1 MSREVDQ
8 RVVEMQFNN
17 AQFER
22 NTKQSINTI
31 ERLKASLNFDGVS
44 NSFAGITK
52 AAKNVNLEPVSDGAN
67 EVYYRFKALDV
78 VAGTVLSNITAKAMT
93 LGWTL
98 TKALTI
104 DPMKSGLAE
113 YETQINSVQTILAN
127 TQKEGTNLAQVNA
140 ALDELNR
147 YADMTI
153 YNFTEM
159 TRNIGTFTAAG
170 VKLDTS
176 VQAIKGIANLAA
188 VSGSTSQQASTAM
201 YQLSQALASG
211 TVKLMDWNSVV
222 TAGMSG
228 QVFQDALKETARV
241 HGVAIDEMIAKEGT
255 FRETLQYGWL
265 TASIL
270 TETLSKFTGD
280 LSEEELRAIG
290 YTEEQIAAIIKMG
303 ETANDA
309 ATKVKTFTQLIGTLK
324 EAVQSGWTQ
333 SWEYIIGDFE
343 EAKELWTEI
352 SDRLQAVIGQ
362 SAEARNALLQ
372 GGLQSGLNQFID
384 QGITDYSDLLTN
396 MLAEIGKAQGAITDE
411 EIEAAGGLAKTFKTG
426 WLNADMLEDTLLQV
440 VREAQSLSAMSDEEL
455 ATMNVSREKVN
466 QILKSFTELE
476 QKIQDGT
483 LSLDEFIEKI
493 NRPSG
498 RENLFRSLLNV
509 MDAVG
514 KVFGTVKGAFDE
526 IFPPMTA
533 ETLYKITESIRDL
546 TSNLII
552 SDDTAD
558 KLRRTFKGLFS
569 IAKIGV
575 NIISTLARSIGNTV
589 RAIGNLGVIQG
600 AAGQFLEITSAI
612 GDFLSMVEEATRG
625 ITKIGDGFGAAAS
638 KVGSFREFLVTIG
651 ETLQS
656 KFDLPTFELS
666 ATGISK
672 TFNTLKNIGVSDRA
686 IGSFSDLIDTFSS
699 NSSSIIT
706 KFGAAVSV
714 AFIFISEAV
723 KNMDQIIPSVLE
735 FLISLP
741 EKSKEAFEIFSDGV
755 VDGITKAKKTV
766 LSALEPFE
774 SFFELLKTEFNNV
787 TGTDIYRILSLLDIG
802 LLATSITALANT
814 TKVLSKALK
823 NPITKFTDAASDM
836 FNSIGSAADAW
847 KRKQTVQSIQY
858 ISVAMLGLAGA
869 FFVFSKIDQT
879 TIVTSVGA
887 IAVTMGIL
895 TASLVLL
902 RKTLKTVPATRL
914 VGLATVMI
922 SVAGAVTIL
931 SDSITSLIAVLKPYG
946 NQSLEQNV
954 ASFVSV
960 ILGLTTLFVGIGRI
974 ASFVNENSFGSL
986 LGLAVVFASFGK
998 SVEMIVDA
1006 VALLTKL
1013 VQMDLTSVENAVTGL
1028 FKIMTSVF
1036 VGSAAMSKIGVTSSI
1051 GILSFA
1057 VAVDMIIL
1065 AVGGLMA
1072 LAKLDY
1078 EVAEAAVSG
1087 IFKVMM
1093 AMAVV
1098 SAATSAMTIGS
1109 GVGLMGVATSL
1120 LILEAAIVTFSKV
1133 NPTVFAKGIWKV
1145 AIAMGGLLGACW
1157 ALSAASPG
1165 ILSASAALIVI
1176 AASLNVLANAF
1187 VILSKIEPDKLNQ
1200 SMYAFSF
1207 MLENIS
1213 RAIIGIGILAP
1224 LVATASAI
1232 LTALGKSMLVLS
1244 VSLMALQF
1252 VNPATIVSGLLVV
1265 VGMLTLL
1272 GGASVAMTT
1281 FPMITAGLMVLTD
1294 ALEALSEVFTSFAK
1308 AALMLTLASA
1318 ALGVLAMFAGPIS
1331 QAIVGAAPDIGEALI
1346 ALITMLCNVISA
1358 TIDPILDT
1366 LGVVLISVG
1375 EHLGAGI
1382 AYLWTYIEPAFN
1394 TLMANA
1400 QQWLW
1405 DHTIGYDWFGI
1416 REMISNMGAVW
1427 NEDAEAAGAYVAQGY
1442 AKAFDEDETVSDAIA
1457 TFFEKCR
1464 YTWLRLWGIASPS
1477 KVAAEDGG
1485 YVAEGYAQGI
1495 RDKSGEVV
1503 NAVSDLAVQSKTELD
1518 KDVGAYDAGKKIP
1531 SDVSKG
1537 IEVSASLATNQTMA
1551 LTEQIGGILED
1562 SELPSKAY
1570 ALGANINRQLA
1581 AGLAATEYLALQN
1594 NPVLNQDLLKEQTA
1608 NAIMAGA
1615 PVVNKKS
1622 ASKIAQETVS
1632 EALSGVGEAAG
1643 DIWGELG
1650 LGDTSLV
1657 KGAAQKAAD
1666 EYADTVG
1673 SSLSG
1678 SSSGSSGS
1686 KKTPAEI
1693 IEDKYKDQLEA
1704 NKTLKEIADAEYELW
1719 MTENQN
1725 GAEANEILAKNLEH
1739 ISENIELQTKRVEL
1753 AQAKYDEIVK
1763 TVGADAKEAK
1773 EAYTSLLDEKNTLAS
1788 LKAEQ
1793 YTDLYDDII
1802 NRLSV
1807 ESDRLNKEYEL
1818 WGSENPGAS
1827 DFDKTT
1833 REIQNVTDQL
1843 SVNAEELKYAEQQ
1856 YQVLLEEYGESDL
1869 RTQEAYNE
1877 WLDARIAVQDKQ
1889 NELLEKQLEQFDNA
1903 ITAIER
1909 QSSLYQ
1915 AKTDLLASVYDDGDL
1930 STRAEDYVSAVETYG
1945 KNSPEALRARYQGSS
1960 SAVLGVAVAMRN
1972 MADQMKKTSVYMDRY
1987 QALLDSG
1994 TASAEEL
2001 AQAQEDILSSQTS
2014 FVGFAENLADA
2025 FDMDEAGKEITVKL
2039 AYAISNNWDTI
2050 YGGFKKVWSKIDE
2063 KFPELASNLSKTFGD
2078 VFSEEGAEIA
2088 TSLVSTVTNALSGD
2102 YGSAIVDGLNT
2113 ILSFVGSDMG
2123 KNIISSLGSVLTEG
2137 IPEIG
2142 AMLTSLFGS
2151 GGGGGILGEIG
2162 LAISSLIETI
2172 GGSGG
2177 LAGIVET
2184 IGTALAG
2191 IGLSIPELLPLIAI
2205 ILAVGAA
2212 IAFLISNWEEV
2223 GEFLSNLIDN
2233 IVEFGKNLV
2242 EGFVNGIKKAWEGIT
2257 NFIGGLFGGIIDF
2270 VKGIFGINSPSK
2282 EFFALG
2288 EYIDQGFADGIAA
2301 SAGSVSKSISDMTS
2315 SALTTADMM
2324 SSKLASTLSAGGNYS
2339 YAIEPVVD
2347 LSDLE
2352 DSRNWLTSSLSG
2364 LNVSNSLDTSRSAR
2378 LAFDTA
2384 LRQNQNGKETADSTR
2399 ADVVA
2404 AISTLSDR
2412 VVTMGRSI
2420 EGMQVVLD
2428 SKKLVGGISGQM
2440 DSALGVRAA
2449 RARRG
2454 G

>member
-201 YQLSQALASG
+201 YQLSQALAAG

-222 TAGMSG
+222 NAGMGG

-241 HGVAIDEMIAKEGT
+241 HGVAIDEMIAKEGS

-270 TETLSKFTGD
+270 TETLAKFTGD

-290 YTEEQIAAIIKMG
+290 YTEDQIAAIIKMG

-309 ATKVKTFTQLIGTLK
+309 ATKVKTFTQLIDTLK

-396 MLAEIGKAQGAITDE
+396 MLAEVGKAQGAITDE
-411 EIEAAGGLAKTFKTG
+411 EIEAAGGLAKTLKSG
-426 WLNADMLEDTLLQV
+426 WLNADMLESSLLQV
-440 VREAQSLSAMSDEEL
+440 VKEARDLSTLSDEQLEDMSL
-455 ATMNVSREKVN
+455 SREKVN
-466 QILKSFTELE
+466 DILKQFTELE
-476 QKIQDGT
+476 EKVQDGT
-483 LSLDEFIEKI
+483 ISIDEFIEKM

-498 RENLFRSLLNV
+498 RENLIQSLFNV
-509 MDAVG
+509 MDSFG
-514 KVFGTVKGAFDE
+514 KLMGTIKGAFDE
-526 IFPPMTA
+526 VFPPMTA

-575 NIISTLARSIGNTV
+575 NIISTLARAIGNTV
-589 RAIGNLGVIQG
+589 RAVSNLGIIQG
-600 AAGQFLEITSAI
+600 AASQFLEITSAI

-638 KVGSFREFLVTIG
+638 KVDSFREFLVVIG

-656 KFDLPTFELS
+656 KFNLPTFELS
-666 ATGISK
+666 ANGISK
-672 TFNTLKNIGVSDRA
+672 TFDTLKNIGVSDRA
-686 IGSFSDLIDTFSS
+686 IGSFSNLIDVFSS

-706 KFGAAVSV
+706 KFGAAVSA

-723 KNMDQIIPSVLE
+723 KNMDRIIPSVLE

-741 EKSKEAFEIFSDGV
+741 EKSKEAFEIFSNGV

-836 FNSIGSAADAW
+836 FNSIGSAANAW
-847 KRKQTVQSIQY
+847 KRKQTIQSIQY

-879 TIVTSVGA
+879 TIMASVAA

-902 RKTLKTVPATRL
+902 RKTLKSVSATRL
-914 VGLATVMI
+914 VGLAAVMI

-931 SDSITSLIAVLKPYG
+931 SDSITSLISVLKPYG
-946 NQSLEQNV
+946 DQSLGQNV
-954 ASFVSV
+954 ASFVAV
-960 ILGLTTLFVGIGRI
+960 ILGLTTLFVGVGRI
-974 ASFVNENSFGSL
+974 ASFVNETSFGSL
-986 LGLAVVFASFGK
+986 LGLAVIFASFGK
-998 SVEMIVDA
+998 AVEMIVDA

-1013 VQMDLTSVENAVTGL
+1013 VQMDLRSVENAVTGL
-1028 FKIMTSVF
+1028 FKIMTAVF
-1036 VGSAAMSKIGVTSSI
+1036 VGSAAMSKIGVISSI

-1057 VAVDMIIL
+1057 VAVDMIVL

-1078 EVAEAAVSG
+1078 ESAEAAVSG

-1120 LILEAAIVTFSKV
+1120 LILEAAIVTFSKI

-1145 AIAMGGLLGACW
+1145 AIAMGGLLGACL

-1187 VILSKIEPDKLNQ
+1187 VILSKIEPDRLNQ
-1200 SMYAFSF
+1200 SMYAFGF
-1207 MLENIS
+1207 MLENIA

-1244 VSLMALQF
+1244 ASLMALQF
-1252 VNPATIVSGLLVV
+1252 VNPATIASGLLVV

-1308 AALMLTLASA
+1308 AAFMLTLASA

-1346 ALITMLCNVISA
+1346 ALIKMLCNVIA
-1358 TIDPILDT
+1358 NTIDPILDT
-1366 LGVVLISVG
+1366 IGIVIVSVADRIGPAITSLWDTTIYPALSNLSQKISDGIHDLFIDHDYFGFTFLNPEELGTFLSDLLTLNTDRLGDSFNDLWIPNYYGDDKGYIPGTSEWDDSGWYLGKTSGDAVVEGFTEGLDDGTDIVEKTG
-1375 EHLGAGI
+1375 KKLGAS
-1382 AYLWTYIEPAFN
+1382 AAR
-1394 TLMANA
+1394 
-1400 QQWLW
+1400 
-1405 DHTIGYDWFGI
+1405 GI
-1416 REMISNMGAVW
+1416 RESMGIHSPSRVAE
-1427 NEDAEAAGAYVAQGY
+1427 EDGEYVAQGY
-1442 AKAFDEDETVSDAIA
+1442 ANGIRNGIPEGLSAISDFAVSLWSS
-1457 TFFEKCR
+1457 FRNF
-1464 YTWLRLWGIASPS
+1464 WGIHSPS
-1477 KVAAEDGG
+1477 DLAGTDGEFVVYGYAKGMWSKANYAEVAA
-1485 YVAEGYAQGI
+1485 
-1495 RDKSGEVV
+1495 
-1503 NAVSDLAVQSKTELD
+1503 NAVSEKARKALANQSNAD
-1518 KDVGAYDAGKKIP
+1518 SAYE
-1531 SDVSKG
+1531 S
-1537 IEVSASLATNQTMA
+1537 
-1551 LTEQIGGILED
+1551 GGDTAQSYID
-1562 SELPSKAY
+1562 
-1570 ALGANINRQLA
+1570 
-1581 AGLAATEYLALQN
+1581 GLIDRGRN
-1594 NPVLNQDLLKEQTA
+1594 LL
-1608 NAIMAGA
+1608 
-1615 PVVNKKS
+1615 S
-1622 ASKIAQETVS
+1622 S
-1632 EALSGVGEAAG
+1632 
-1643 DIWGELG
+1643 LG
-1650 LGDTSLV
+1650 LGDTGIV
-1657 KGAAQKAAD
+1657 ADAAKEVAD
-1666 EYADTVG
+1666 EYANSVESNLQGVST
-1673 SSLSG
+1673 
-1678 SSSGSSGS
+1678 SSGVQ
-1686 KKTPAEI
+1686 KTPSEI

-1725 GAEANEILAKNLEH
+1725 GAAADEILAKNLEH
-1739 ISENIELQTKRVEL
+1739 VSENIELQTKRVEL

-1773 EAYTSLLDEKNTLAS
+1773 EAYSSLLDEKNTLAS

-1802 NRLSV
+1802 NRLSI

-1827 DFDKTT
+1827 DFEKTA

-1856 YQVLLEEYGESDL
+1856 YQVLLKEYGESDL

-1877 WLDARIAVQDKQ
+1877 WLDSRIEVQDKQ

-1909 QSSLYQ
+1909 QSSLYR
-1915 AKTDLLASVYDDGDL
+1915 AKTDLLATVYDDGDL
-1930 STRAEDYVSAVETYG
+1930 STRAEDYINAVETYG
-1945 KNSPEALRARYQGSS
+1945 ENSPEALRARYQGSS

-2001 AQAQEDILSSQTS
+2001 AQAQENILSSQAS
-2014 FVGFAENLADA
+2014 FVGFAEDLADA

-2050 YGGFKKVWSKIDE
+2050 YGGFKKVWSKIEE

-2102 YGSAIVDGLNT
+2102 YASAIIDALNT

-2123 KNIISSLGSVLTEG
+2123 SSIISSLTTALGEG

-2142 AMLTSLFGS
+2142 NIIAGLIGS
-2151 GGGGGILGEIG
+2151 GGGSGIIAEIG
-2162 LAISSLIETI
+2162 ASISGLVASI

-2177 LAGIVET
+2177 LAAAVEGI
-2184 IGTALAG
+2184 GAALASVG
-2191 IGLSIPELLPLIAI
+2191 VAIPELLPIIAI
-2205 ILAVGAA
+2205 VAAIGGA
-2212 IAFLISNWEEV
+2212 IAFLISNWDEL

-2270 VKGIFGINSPSK
+2270 VKGIFGIDSPSK

-2378 LAFDTA
+2378 LASDTA
-2384 LRQNQNGKETADSTR
+2384 LRQNQNEKETADSTR
-2399 ADVVA
+2399 ADIVS
-2404 AISTLSDR
+2404 AIGTLSDR
-2412 VVTMGRSI
+2412 VVMMGRSI

>member
-22 NTKQSINTI
+22 NTKQSLSTI
-31 ERLKASLNFDGVS
+31 EKLKAALKFDDVGD
-44 NSFAGITK
+44 SFSGITK

-78 VAGTVLSNITAKAMT
+78 VAGTVLSNIVTKAFAAGTALA
-93 LGWTL
+93 
-98 TKALTI
+98 KALTI

-201 YQLSQALASG
+201 YQLSQALAAG
-211 TVKLMDWNSVV
+211 TVALMDWNSVV
-222 TAGMSG
+222 NAGMGG

-241 HGVAIDEMIAKEGT
+241 HGVAIDEMIAKEGS
-255 FRETLQYGWL
+255 FRETLQHGWL

-270 TETLSKFTGD
+270 IETLAKFTGD

-290 YTEEQIAAIIKMG
+290 YTEEQIDAIIKMG

-309 ATKVKTFTQLIGTLK
+309 ATKVKTFTQLIDTLK

-352 SDRLQAVIGQ
+352 SDRLQTVISQ

-384 QGITDYSDLLTN
+384 QGITDYSDLLTD
-396 MLAEIGKAQGAITDE
+396 MLAKVGKASGAITDE
-411 EIEAAGGLAKTFKTG
+411 EIESAGGLAKTLKSG
-426 WLNADMLEDTLLQV
+426 WLNAEMLESSLLQV
-440 VREAQSLSAMSDEEL
+440 VKEASDLSKLSDEQLEDMSL
-455 ATMNVSREKVN
+455 SREKIDG
-466 QILKSFTELE
+466 ILKSYTDLE
-476 QKIQDGT
+476 EKIQSGEIT
-483 LSLDEFIEKI
+483 LDEFIEKM

-498 RENLFRSLLNV
+498 RENLIQSLFNV
-509 MDAVG
+509 MDSFG
-514 KVFGTVKGAFDE
+514 KLMGTIKGAFDE
-526 IFPPMTA
+526 VFPPMTA

-575 NIISTLARSIGNTV
+575 NIITTLARAIGNTV
-589 RAIGNLGVIQG
+589 RAVGNLGVIQG

-625 ITKIGDGFGAAAS
+625 ITKIGGGFEAAAS
-638 KVGSFREFLVTIG
+638 KIGSFREFLVTIG

-672 TFNTLKNIGVSDRA
+672 TFDTLKNIGVPDRA

-706 KFGAAVSV
+706 KFGAAVSA

-741 EKSKEAFEIFSDGV
+741 EKAKEAFEIFSDGV

-847 KRKQTVQSIQY
+847 KRKQTIQSIQY

-879 TIVTSVGA
+879 TIMTSVGA

-931 SDSITSLIAVLKPYG
+931 SDSITSLISVLKPYG
-946 NQSLEQNV
+946 DQSLGQNV
-954 ASFVSV
+954 ASFGAV
-960 ILGLTTLFVGIGRI
+960 ILGLTTLFVGVGRI
-974 ASFVNENSFGSL
+974 ASFVNETSFGSL
-986 LGLAVVFASFGK
+986 LGLAVIFASFGK

-1006 VALLTKL
+1006 VALLTTL

-1078 EVAEAAVSG
+1078 ESAEAAVSG

-1187 VILSKIEPDKLNQ
+1187 VILSKIEPDRLNQ

-1207 MLENIS
+1207 MLENIA

-1244 VSLMALQF
+1244 VSLVALQF

-1272 GGASVAMTT
+1272 GGASVVMTT

-1346 ALITMLCNVISA
+1346 ALITMLCNVIA
-1358 TIDPILDT
+1358 QTIDPILDT
-1366 LGVVLISVG
+1366 LGVVLVSVG
-1375 EHLGAGI
+1375 EHLAVGIGA
-1382 AYLWTYIEPAFN
+1382 LWTYVGPAIESLIDKAKQF
-1394 TLMANA
+1394 
-1400 QQWLW
+1400 LW
-1405 DHTIGYDWFGI
+1405 DHTLGHDWFGI
-1416 REMISNMGAVW
+1416 GAMISDMGAVW
-1427 NEDAEAAGAYVAQGY
+1427 RGDAEAAGEYVAQGY
-1442 AKAFDEDETVSDAIA
+1442 AKAFDEDETVLDSLA
-1457 TFFEKCR
+1457 TLAEKAR
-1464 YTWLRLWGIASPS
+1464 FTWLRLWNIQSPS
-1477 KVAAEDGG
+1477 KVAEEDGG

-1495 RDKSGEVV
+1495 QNGAPGVES
-1503 NAVSDLAVQSKTELD
+1503 AVTSMAN
-1518 KDVGAYDAGKKIP
+1518 
-1531 SDVSKG
+1531 
-1537 IEVSASLATNQTMA
+1537 SA
-1551 LTEQIGGILED
+1551 
-1562 SELPSKAY
+1562 
-1570 ALGANINRQLA
+1570 
-1581 AGLAATEYLALQN
+1581 
-1594 NPVLNQDLLKEQTA
+1594 A
-1608 NAIMAGA
+1608 NAIKTGVPTAKEAGKGMAEATAEGISEGA
-1615 PVVNKKS
+1615 EN
-1622 ASKIAQETVS
+1622 ANTAATDMAEGINN
-1632 EALSGVGEAAG
+1632 ALIDSGLLENAYHFGVLIPQQIQAGMEAATKYMKLKDNPLIDQDALKEDTRNQILLGGKGKTSAG
-1643 DIWGELG
+1643 DAISDVLGGAGDVITGFWDSLG
-1650 LGDTSLV
+1650 LGDTGIVSD
-1657 KGAAQKAAD
+1657 AAKKAAE
-1666 EYADTVG
+1666 EYSNAVDSAL
-1673 SSLSG
+1673 SS
-1678 SSSGSSGS
+1678 SSSGSST
-1686 KKTPAEI
+1686 KKTPAELV
-1693 IEDKYKDQLEA
+1693 EDKYKEQLDA
-1704 NKTLKEIADAEYELW
+1704 NKTLQEIADAEYELW

-1725 GAEANEILAKNLEH
+1725 GADANEILAKKLEYTQ
-1739 ISENIELQTKRVEL
+1739 SEIATQTSRVEI
-1753 AQAKYDEIVK
+1753 AQAKYDEMVK
-1763 TVGADAKEAK
+1763 TVGADAEEAR
-1773 EAYTSLLDEKNTLAS
+1773 EAYASLLEEKNTLAKLQADRYS
-1788 LKAEQ
+1788 
-1793 YTDLYDDII
+1793 DLYEDIL
-1802 NRLSV
+1802 NRLSI
-1807 ESDRLNKEYEL
+1807 ESDRISAEYEL
-1818 WGSENPGAS
+1818 WTESNPGAS
-1827 DFDKTT
+1827 DAEKTS
-1833 REIQNVTDQL
+1833 RKVENITDQL
-1843 SVNAEELKYAEQQ
+1843 ANSADQLAYAEKQ
-1856 YQVLLEEYGESDL
+1856 YQTLFEQYGESDL
-1869 RTQEAYNE
+1869 RVMEAKNDLLE
-1877 WLDARIAVQDKQ
+1877 AQLDYQKKN
-1889 NELLEKQLEQFDNA
+1889 NELWEAQLEEFDNMMNV
-1903 ITAIER
+1903 IDRESQYF
-1909 QSSLYQ
+1909 QSRTDML
-1915 AKTDLLASVYDDGDL
+1915 AKVYDDGDL
-1930 STRAEDYVSAVETYG
+1930 SSRSEDYINAVDTYG
-1945 KNSPEALRARYQGSS
+1945 KNSPEAMRAKYQGS
-1960 SAVLGVAVAMRN
+1960 ANGVLSVGVALRN
-1972 MADQMKKTSVYMDRY
+1972 MADQLRRTNVY
-1987 QALLDSG
+1987 QAKYNELV
-1994 TASAEEL
+1994 AEGSNATEEEIY
-2001 AQAQEDILSSQTS
+2001 QAQQNLLASQS
-2014 FVGFAENLADA
+2014 AFLDFASDLADG
-2025 FDMDEAGKEITVKL
+2025 FDMDEEAKSITMRL
-2039 AYAISNNWDTI
+2039 AYALSNNWSTV
-2050 YGGFKKVWSKIDE
+2050 YGGFKKIWDQVAAKSPQLTQNLE
-2063 KFPELASNLSKTFGD
+2063 KVFGD
-2078 VFSEEGAEIA
+2078 AFSEEGVEIG
-2088 TSLVSTVTNALSGD
+2088 TGIVSTVTSALSGD
-2102 YGSAIVDGLNT
+2102 TGGALASGLNT
-2113 ILSFVGSDMG
+2113 ILSF
-2123 KNIISSLGSVLTEG
+2123 LGSSMGQNLISTLG
-2137 IPEIG
+2137 TAISNGLPEIG
-2142 AMLTSLFGS
+2142 AILSSIFDGSILTAIGEGISTLVGTI
-2151 GGGGGILGEIG
+2151 GGGAGLAGVVETVSAALGSIG
-2162 LAISSLIETI
+2162 LA
-2172 GGSGG
+2172 
-2177 LAGIVET
+2177 
-2184 IGTALAG
+2184 
-2191 IGLSIPELLPLIAI
+2191 IPELLPIIAI
-2205 ILAVGAA
+2205 IGAIIAA
-2212 IAFLISNWEEV
+2212 IALLISNWDEI
-2223 GEFLSNLIDN
+2223 GEFFNNLIQGFID
-2233 IVEFGKNLV
+2233 VGKNIINGLI
-2242 EGFVNGIKKAWEGIT
+2242 EGIKSAWNAFT
-2257 NFIGGLFGGIIDF
+2257 DFIGGLFGGVVDF
-2270 VKGIFGINSPSK
+2270 VKGIFGINSPST
-2282 EFFALG
+2282 EFIKIG
-2288 EYIDQGFADGIAA
+2288 SYIDEGFAKGIRDSA
-2301 SAGSVSKSISDMTS
+2301 SAVTSSMDDMTS
-2315 SALTTADMM
+2315 SAMDSALRVSEMM
-2324 SSKLASTLSAGGNYS
+2324 RDTLANTDGFATE
-2339 YAIEPVVD
+2339 ITPVVD
-2347 LSDLE
+2347 FS
-2352 DSRNWLTSSLSG
+2352 TPK
-2364 LNVSNSLDTSRSAR
+2364 DTSNWYSSNAAGYSKDDAWGTRSSA
-2378 LAFDTA
+2378 LASEVTV
-2384 LRQNQNGKETADSTR
+2384 QKNQNGKEPVDSTR

-2404 AISTLSDR
+2404 AIDALSNR
-2412 VVTMGRSI
+2412 VVMMGQSI
-2420 EGMQVVLD
+2420 ENMQVVLD

>member
-22 NTKQSINTI
+22 NTKQSLSTI
-31 ERLKASLNFDGVS
+31 EKLKAALKFDDVGD
-44 NSFAGITK
+44 SFSGITK

-104 DPMKSGLAE
+104 DPMKTGLAE

-188 VSGSTSQQASTAM
+188 ISGSTSQQASTAM
-201 YQLSQALASG
+201 YQLSQALAAG

-222 TAGMSG
+222 NAGMGG

-241 HGVAIDEMIAKEGT
+241 HGVAIDEMIAKEGS
-255 FRETLQYGWL
+255 FRETLQHGWL

-270 TETLSKFTGD
+270 TETLAKFTGD

-290 YTEEQIAAIIKMG
+290 YTEDQIAAIIKMG

-309 ATKVKTFTQLIGTLK
+309 ATKVKTFTQLIDTLK

-352 SDRLQAVIGQ
+352 SNRLQTVISQ

-384 QGITDYSDLLTN
+384 QGITDYSDLLTD
-396 MLAEIGKAQGAITDE
+396 MLAKIGKASGAITDE
-411 EIEAAGGLAKTFKTG
+411 EIESAGGLAKTLKSG
-426 WLNADMLEDTLLQV
+426 WLNADMLESSLLQV
-440 VREAQSLSAMSDEEL
+440 VKEASELSKLSDEQLESMSL
-455 ATMNVSREKVN
+455 SREKVN
-466 QILKSFTELE
+466 DILKQFTELE
-476 QKIQDGT
+476 EKVQDGT
-483 LSLDEFIEKI
+483 ISIDEFIEKM

-498 RENLFRSLLNV
+498 RENLIQSLFNV
-509 MDAVG
+509 MDSFG
-514 KVFGTVKGAFDE
+514 KLMGTIKGAFDE
-526 IFPPMTA
+526 VFPPMTA

-575 NIISTLARSIGNTV
+575 NIITTLARAIGNTV
-589 RAIGNLGVIQG
+589 RAVDNLGVIQG

-625 ITKIGDGFGAAAS
+625 ITKIGGGFEAAAS
-638 KVGSFREFLVTIG
+638 KVDSFREFLVTIG
-651 ETLQS
+651 EILQS

-706 KFGAAVSV
+706 KFGAAVSA

-741 EKSKEAFEIFSDGV
+741 EKSIEAFEIFSDGV

-847 KRKQTVQSIQY
+847 KRKQTIQSIQY

-879 TIVTSVGA
+879 TIMTSVGA

-914 VGLATVMI
+914 VGLATIMI

-946 NQSLEQNV
+946 DQSLGQNV
-954 ASFVSV
+954 ASFGAV
-960 ILGLTTLFVGIGRI
+960 ILGLTTLFVGVGRI
-974 ASFVNENSFGSL
+974 ASFVNETSFGSL
-986 LGLAVVFASFGK
+986 LGLAVIFASFGK
-998 SVEMIVDA
+998 AVEMIVDA

-1028 FKIMTSVF
+1028 FKIMTAVF

-1078 EVAEAAVSG
+1078 ESAEAAVSG

-1120 LILEAAIVTFSKV
+1120 LILEAAIVSFSKV

-1165 ILSASAALIVI
+1165 VLSASAALIVI

-1187 VILSKIEPDKLNQ
+1187 VILSKIEPDRLNQ

-1207 MLENIS
+1207 MLENIA

-1308 AALMLTLASA
+1308 AAFMLTLASA

-1346 ALITMLCNVISA
+1346 ALITMLCNVIA
-1358 TIDPILDT
+1358 QTIDPILDT
-1366 LGVVLISVG
+1366 LGVVLVSVG
-1375 EHLGAGI
+1375 EHLAVGIGA
-1382 AYLWTYIEPAFN
+1382 LWTYVGPAIESLIDKAKQF
-1394 TLMANA
+1394 
-1400 QQWLW
+1400 LW
-1405 DHTIGYDWFGI
+1405 DHTLGHDWFGI
-1416 REMISNMGAVW
+1416 GAMISDMGAVW
-1427 NEDAEAAGAYVAQGY
+1427 RGDAEAAGKYVAQGY
-1442 AKAFDEDETVSDAIA
+1442 AKAFDEDETAGDAIQSFGTKLLY
-1457 TFFEKCR
+1457 TFR
-1464 YTWLRLWGIASPS
+1464 RLFDIASPS
-1477 KVAAEDGG
+1477 KVTEQDGE
-1485 YVAEGYAQGI
+1485 YVAEGYALGI
-1495 RDKSGEVV
+1495 QNGTPGVE
-1503 NAVSDLAVQSKTELD
+1503 AA
-1518 KDVGAYDAGKKIP
+1518 
-1531 SDVSKG
+1531 
-1537 IEVSASLATNQTMA
+1537 ASTMA
-1551 LTEQIGGILED
+1551 N
-1562 SELPSKAY
+1562 SA
-1570 ALGANINRQLA
+1570 
-1581 AGLAATEYLALQN
+1581 
-1594 NPVLNQDLLKEQTA
+1594 A
-1608 NAIMAGA
+1608 NAINTGKPAAKEAGA
-1615 PVVNKKS
+1615 G
-1622 ASKIAQETVS
+1622 IS
-1632 EALSGVGEAAG
+1632 EATAEGISEGAENANTAATDMAEGINNALIDSGLLENAYHFGVLIPQQIQAGMEATTKYMQLKDNPLVDQDALKEDTRNQILLGGKGKTSAG
-1643 DIWGELG
+1643 DAISDVLGGAGDAISGFWDSLG
-1650 LGDTSLV
+1650 LGDTGIVSD
-1657 KGAAQKAAD
+1657 AAKKAAD
-1666 EYADTVG
+1666 EY
-1673 SSLSG
+1673 SSAVDSALSS
-1678 SSSGSSGS
+1678 SSSGSPT
-1686 KKTPAEI
+1686 KKTPAELV
-1693 IEDKYKDQLEA
+1693 EDKYKEQLDA
-1704 NKTLKEIADAEYELW
+1704 NKTLQEIADAEYELW

-1725 GAEANEILAKNLEH
+1725 GADANEILAKKLEH
-1739 ISENIELQTKRVEL
+1739 TQSEIATQTSRVEI
-1753 AQAKYDEIVK
+1753 AQAKYDDMVK
-1763 TVGADAKEAK
+1763 TVGSDAEEAK
-1773 EAYTSLLDEKNTLAS
+1773 EAYAALLEEKNTLAKLQADRYS
-1788 LKAEQ
+1788 
-1793 YTDLYDDII
+1793 DLYEEVL
-1802 NRLSV
+1802 NRLSL
-1807 ESDRLNKEYEL
+1807 ESDRISAEYEL
-1818 WGSENPGAS
+1818 WTESNPGAS
-1827 DFDKTT
+1827 DAEKTS
-1833 REIQNVTDQL
+1833 RKVENITDQL
-1843 SVNAEELKYAEQQ
+1843 ANSADQLAYAEKQ
-1856 YQVLLEEYGESDL
+1856 YQTLFEQYGESDL
-1869 RTQEAYNE
+1869 RVMEAKNDLLE
-1877 WLDARIAVQDKQ
+1877 AQLDYQKKN
-1889 NELLEKQLEQFDNA
+1889 NELWEAQLEEFDNMMNV
-1903 ITAIER
+1903 IDRESQYF
-1909 QSSLYQ
+1909 QSRTDML
-1915 AKTDLLASVYDDGDL
+1915 AKVYDDGDL
-1930 STRAEDYVSAVETYG
+1930 SSRSEDYINAVETYG
-1945 KNSPEALRARYQGSS
+1945 ENSPEAMRAKYQGS
-1960 SAVLGVAVAMRN
+1960 ANGVLSVGVALRN
-1972 MADQMKKTSVYMDRY
+1972 MGDQLRRTNVY
-1987 QALLDSG
+1987 QAKYNELV
-1994 TASAEEL
+1994 AEGSNATEEEIY
-2001 AQAQEDILSSQTS
+2001 QAQKNLLSSQS
-2014 FVGFAENLADA
+2014 AFLDFASDLADG
-2025 FDMDEAGKEITVKL
+2025 FDMDEEAKSITMRL
-2039 AYAISNNWDTI
+2039 AYALSNNWSTV
-2050 YGGFKKVWSKIDE
+2050 YGGFKKIWDQVAAKSPQLTQNLE
-2063 KFPELASNLSKTFGD
+2063 KVFGD
-2078 VFSEEGAEIA
+2078 AFSEEGVEIG
-2088 TSLVSTVTNALSGD
+2088 TSLVSTVTSALSGD
-2102 YGSAIVDGLNT
+2102 TGGALAGGLNT
-2113 ILSFVGSDMG
+2113 ILSF
-2123 KNIISSLGSVLTEG
+2123 LGSSMGQNLISTLG
-2137 IPEIG
+2137 TAITNGLPEIG
-2142 AMLTSLFGS
+2142 AILSSIFDGTILTAIGEGISTLVGTI
-2151 GGGGGILGEIG
+2151 GGGAGLAGVVETVSAALGSIG
-2162 LAISSLIETI
+2162 LA
-2172 GGSGG
+2172 
-2177 LAGIVET
+2177 
-2184 IGTALAG
+2184 
-2191 IGLSIPELLPLIAI
+2191 IPELLPIIAI
-2205 ILAVGAA
+2205 IGAIIGA
-2212 IAFLISNWEEV
+2212 IALLIGNWDEI
-2223 GEFLSNLIDN
+2223 GEFFNNLIQGFIDVGKN
-2233 IVEFGKNLV
+2233 IVNGLIE
-2242 EGFVNGIKKAWEGIT
+2242 GIKSAWNAFT
-2257 NFIGGLFGGIIDF
+2257 DFIGGLFGGVVDF
-2270 VKGIFGINSPSK
+2270 VKGIFGINSPST
-2282 EFFALG
+2282 EFIKIG
-2288 EYIDQGFADGIAA
+2288 SYIDEGFAKGIRDSA
-2301 SAGSVSKSISDMTS
+2301 SAVTSSMDDMTS
-2315 SALTTADMM
+2315 SAMDSALRVSDMVRNV
-2324 SSKLASTLSAGGNYS
+2324 LSNTDGFATE
-2339 YAIEPVVD
+2339 ITPVVD
-2347 LSDLE
+2347 FSTPKDTSNWYSSNAAGYSKD
-2352 DSRNWLTSSLSG
+2352 DSWGTHSSSLASE
-2364 LNVSNSLDTSRSAR
+2364 VTM
-2378 LAFDTA
+2378 
-2384 LRQNQNGKETADSTR
+2384 QKNQNGKESADSTR

-2404 AISTLSDR
+2404 AIDALSNR
-2412 VVTMGRSI
+2412 VVMMGQSI
-2420 EGMQVVLD
+2420 ENMQVVLD

>member
-22 NTKQSINTI
+22 NTKQSLSTI
-31 ERLKASLNFDGVS
+31 EKLKAALKFDDVGD
-44 NSFAGITK
+44 SFSGITK

-188 VSGSTSQQASTAM
+188 ISGSMSQQASTAM
-201 YQLSQALASG
+201 YQLSQALAAG

-222 TAGMSG
+222 NAGMGG

-241 HGVAIDEMIAKEGT
+241 HGVAIDEMIAKEGS
-255 FRETLQYGWL
+255 FRETLQHGWL

-270 TETLSKFTGD
+270 TETLAKFTGD

-290 YTEEQIAAIIKMG
+290 YTEDQIAAIIKMG
-303 ETANDA
+303 ETANNA
-309 ATKVKTFTQLIGTLK
+309 ATKVKTFTQLIDTLK

-352 SDRLQAVIGQ
+352 SNRLQTVISQ

-384 QGITDYSDLLTN
+384 QGITDYSDLLTD
-396 MLAEIGKAQGAITDE
+396 MLAKIGKASGAITDE
-411 EIEAAGGLAKTFKTG
+411 EIESAGGLAKTLKSG
-426 WLNADMLEDTLLQV
+426 WLNADMLESSLLQV
-440 VREAQSLSAMSDEEL
+440 VKEASELSKLSDEQLESMGL
-455 ATMNVSREKVN
+455 SREKVN
-466 QILKSFTELE
+466 DILKQFTGLE
-476 QKIQDGT
+476 EKVQDGT
-483 LSLDEFIEKI
+483 ISIDDFIEKM

-498 RENLFRSLLNV
+498 RENLIQSLFNV
-509 MDAVG
+509 MDSFG
-514 KVFGTVKGAFDE
+514 KLMGTIKGAFDE
-526 IFPPMTA
+526 VFPPMTA

-589 RAIGNLGVIQG
+589 RAAGNLGVIQG

-638 KVGSFREFLVTIG
+638 KVDSFREFLVTIG

-706 KFGAAVSV
+706 KFGAAVSA

-802 LLATSITALANT
+802 LLATSVTALANT

-847 KRKQTVQSIQY
+847 KRKQTIQSIQY

-879 TIVTSVGA
+879 TIMTSVGA

-946 NQSLEQNV
+946 DQSLGQNV
-954 ASFVSV
+954 ASFGAV
-960 ILGLTTLFVGIGRI
+960 ILGLTTLFVGVGRI
-974 ASFVNENSFGSL
+974 ASFVNETSFGSL
-986 LGLAVVFASFGK
+986 LGLAVIFASFGK
-998 SVEMIVDA
+998 AVEMIVDA

-1028 FKIMTSVF
+1028 FKIMTAVF

-1078 EVAEAAVSG
+1078 ESAEAAVSG

-1165 ILSASAALIVI
+1165 VLSASAALIVI

-1187 VILSKIEPDKLNQ
+1187 VILSKIEPDRLNQ

-1207 MLENIS
+1207 MLENIA

-1308 AALMLTLASA
+1308 AAFMLTLASA

-1331 QAIVGAAPDIGEALI
+1331 QAIVGAAPDIGEALV
-1346 ALITMLCNVISA
+1346 ALITMLCNVIA
-1358 TIDPILDT
+1358 QTIDPILDT
-1366 LGVVLISVG
+1366 LGVVLVSVG
-1375 EHLGAGI
+1375 EHLAVGIGA
-1382 AYLWTYIEPAFN
+1382 LWTYVGPAIESLIDKAKQF
-1394 TLMANA
+1394 
-1400 QQWLW
+1400 LW
-1405 DHTIGYDWFGI
+1405 DHTLGHDWFGI
-1416 REMISNMGAVW
+1416 GAMISDMGAVW
-1427 NEDAEAAGAYVAQGY
+1427 RGDAEAAGKYVAQGY
-1442 AKAFDEDETVSDAIA
+1442 AKAFDEDETAGDAIQSFGTKLLY
-1457 TFFEKCR
+1457 TFR
-1464 YTWLRLWGIASPS
+1464 RLFDIASPS
-1477 KVAAEDGG
+1477 KVTEQDGE
-1485 YVAEGYAQGI
+1485 YIAEGYALGI
-1495 RDKSGEVV
+1495 QNGTPGVE
-1503 NAVSDLAVQSKTELD
+1503 AA
-1518 KDVGAYDAGKKIP
+1518 
-1531 SDVSKG
+1531 
-1537 IEVSASLATNQTMA
+1537 ASTMA
-1551 LTEQIGGILED
+1551 NF
-1562 SELPSKAY
+1562 A
-1570 ALGANINRQLA
+1570 
-1581 AGLAATEYLALQN
+1581 
-1594 NPVLNQDLLKEQTA
+1594 A
-1608 NAIMAGA
+1608 NAINTGDLAAKEAGA
-1615 PVVNKKS
+1615 G
-1622 ASKIAQETVS
+1622 IS
-1632 EALSGVGEAAG
+1632 EAAAEGISEGAENANTAATDMAEGINNALLDSGLLENAYHFGVLIPQQIQAGMEAATKYMQLKDNPLVDQDALKEDTRNQILLGGKSKTSAG
-1643 DIWGELG
+1643 DALSDVLGGAGDAITGFWDSLG
-1650 LGDTSLV
+1650 LGDTGLV
-1657 KGAAQKAAD
+1657 SDAAKKAAE
-1666 EYADTVG
+1666 EY
-1673 SSLSG
+1673 SSAVDSALSS
-1678 SSSGSSGS
+1678 SSSGSST
-1686 KKTPAEI
+1686 KKTPAELV
-1693 IEDKYKDQLEA
+1693 EDKYKEQLEA
-1704 NKTLKEIADAEYELW
+1704 NKTLQEIADAEYELW

-1725 GAEANEILAKNLEH
+1725 GADANEILAKKLEH
-1739 ISENIELQTKRVEL
+1739 TQSEIVTQTSRVEI
-1753 AQAKYDEIVK
+1753 AQAKYDDMVK
-1763 TVGADAKEAK
+1763 AVGSDAKEAK
-1773 EAYTSLLDEKNTLAS
+1773 EAYAALLEEKNTLAK
-1788 LKAEQ
+1788 LQAER
-1793 YTDLYDDII
+1793 YSDLYEEIL
-1802 NRLSV
+1802 NRLSL
-1807 ESDRLNKEYEL
+1807 ESDRISAEYEL
-1818 WGSENPGAS
+1818 WTESNPGAS
-1827 DFDKTT
+1827 DAEKTS
-1833 REIQNVTDQL
+1833 RKVENITDQL
-1843 SVNAEELKYAEQQ
+1843 ANSADQLAYAEKQ
-1856 YQVLLEEYGESDL
+1856 YQTLFEQYGESDL
-1869 RTQEAYNE
+1869 RVMEAKNDLLE
-1877 WLDARIAVQDKQ
+1877 AQLDYQKKN
-1889 NELLEKQLEQFDNA
+1889 NELWEAQLEEFDNMMNV
-1903 ITAIER
+1903 IDRESQYF
-1909 QSSLYQ
+1909 QSRTDML
-1915 AKTDLLASVYDDGDL
+1915 AKIYDDGDL
-1930 STRAEDYVSAVETYG
+1930 SSRSEDYINAVETYG
-1945 KNSPEALRARYQGSS
+1945 KNSPEAMRAKYQGSANGVL
-1960 SAVLGVAVAMRN
+1960 AVGVALRN
-1972 MADQMKKTSVYMDRY
+1972 MGDQLRRTNVYQERYNALVAEGSNATEEEIY
-1987 QALLDSG
+1987 QAQQNL
-1994 TASAEEL
+1994 
-2001 AQAQEDILSSQTS
+2001 LSSQS
-2014 FVGFAENLADA
+2014 AFLGFAEDLAEG
-2025 FDMDEAGKEITVKL
+2025 FDMDEEAKSITLRL
-2039 AYAISNNWDTI
+2039 AYALSNNWDTI
-2050 YGGFKKVWSKIDE
+2050 YGGFKSIWDKVSE
-2063 KFPELASNLSKTFGD
+2063 KSPELTANLEKVFGTA
-2078 VFSEEGAEIA
+2078 FSDEGVEIA
-2088 TSLVSTVTNALSGD
+2088 TSLVSTVTSALSGD
-2102 YGSAIVDGLNT
+2102 YGGALVSGLNT
-2113 ILSFVGSDMG
+2113 TLAF
-2123 KNIISSLGSVLTEG
+2123 LGSSMGQNLISGLSNVLSTGLTDIGAMVSSAFSGG
-2137 IPEIG
+2137 IIGEIG
-2142 AMLTSLFGS
+2142 AGVSGLVGSLGA
-2151 GGGGGILGEIG
+2151 G
-2162 LAISSLIETI
+2162 
-2172 GGSGG
+2172 GG
-2177 LAGIVET
+2177 LAGIAGS
-2184 IGTALAG
+2184 IGTALSGVAAM
-2191 IGLSIPELLPLIAI
+2191 IPELLPIIAI
-2205 ILAVGAA
+2205 IAA
-2212 IAFLISNWEEV
+2212 IGGAITLLIGNWDEI
-2223 GEFLSNLIDN
+2223 GEFFNNLVQGFIDVGKN
-2233 IVEFGKNLV
+2233 IVN
-2242 EGFVNGIKKAWEGIT
+2242 GFIEGIKSAWNAFT
-2257 NFIGGLFGGIIDF
+2257 DFIGGLFGGVVDF
-2270 VKGIFGINSPSK
+2270 VKGIFGINSPST
-2282 EFFALG
+2282 EFIKIG
-2288 EYIDQGFADGIAA
+2288 RYIDEGFAKGIRDGA
-2301 SAGSVSKSISDMTS
+2301 SAVSSSMDDMTS
-2315 SALTTADMM
+2315 SAMDSALRVSEMM
-2324 SSKLASTLSAGGNYS
+2324 HDTLANTDGFATE
-2339 YAIEPVVD
+2339 ITPVVD
-2347 LSDLE
+2347 FS
-2352 DSRNWLTSSLSG
+2352 TPK
-2364 LNVSNSLDTSRSAR
+2364 DTSNWYSSSVAGYGKDDAWGSRSSA
-2378 LAFDTA
+2378 LASEVTV
-2384 LRQNQNGKETADSTR
+2384 QKNQNGKEPVDSTR

-2404 AISTLSDR
+2404 AIDALSGR
-2412 VVTMGRSI
+2412 VVAMGQSI
-2420 EGMQVVLD
+2420 ENMQIVLD